1 MVLFISCASKNK
13 TIDLKEAHSKNADTI
28 RGYFS
33 INDSFDVDFKK
44 KETRINLSEKVS
56 FQINSDADSFCVKYP
71 KACAAFIENF
81 YENRELYNEFI
92 NSKNGLDL
100 NFVISI
106 VSPEISYY
114 SSINNKIET
123 LATEAFYVQLG
134 SDYGD
139 FSIGKFQMKPS
150 FVELLESKLF
160 DFPQLNK
167 LAENLKINAEN
178 SLEVRKTR
186 ISRLKDPSWQLTYL
200 CAFSTYLDYKY
211 RKVSFKT
218 KKDKL
223 LFYASA
229 YNTGFD
235 KPFEEIEKYI
245 SKRFFPN
252 GASEVDNNFSYAY
265 VALLFYD
272 KLINFNSKNA

>member
-1 MVLFISCASKNK
+1 MVLFIRCASKNK

-28 RGYFS
+28 RGAFS
-33 INDSFDVDFKK
+33 INDSLNADFKK
-44 KETRINLSEKVS
+44 NETSIKLSEKLS
-56 FQINSDADSFCVKYP
+56 FQINIDADSFCVKYP
-71 KACAAFIENF
+71 KACENFMENF
-81 YENRELYNEFI
+81 YENREFYNKII
-92 NSKNGLDL
+92 NFKNGQDL

-150 FVELLESKLF
+150 FIELLESKLF

-167 LAENLKINAEN
+167 IAENLKINAEN
-178 SLEVRKTR
+178 NLETRKIR
-186 ISRLKDPSWQLTYL
+186 ISRLKDPNWQLTYL
-200 CAFSTYLDYKY
+200 CAFSAYMDYKY
-211 RKVSFKT
+211 RNVSFKT

-235 KPFEEIEKYI
+235 KPFKEIEKYI

-252 GASEVDNNFSYAY
+252 GASELDNNFSYAC

-272 KLINFNSKNA
+272 KLINFNPKNI